1 MMFYDFIKV
10 HDMKRLIVLVAFLA
24 VVAASAA
31 RPAVEVTPQEHYD
44 AVARRVV
51 SMLERHHVL
60 QQRFNDE
67 MSRRAW
73 TNLVTQ
79 YDPAHMIFLKT
90 DLDRFS
96 QMETGID
103 DALRKGDVSFGYD
116 VFKVFCDRLAGRVE
130 FVTNLLQNTEF
141 DFTKNEEY
149 KWSRKD
155 APWPE
160 TQEECDELWRK
171 RIKNELLSQTLS
183 RELDEEKAKRDEEK
197 EKAKKDDKAKDKT
210 DSKDGDKA
218 SKGDNADKKDE
229 VADKKVDKTD
239 KTDKKDD
246 EPPEPVLT
254 PKENMIKRYR
264 HYLTVATEPDEEN
277 VLQRYLSAVAT
288 AYDPHSDYMS
298 PTRKEDFDMDM
309 SLSLCGVGAVLSF
322 DPDDGTLKIQEVMPG
337 GPMDK
342 DGRIKKGDRIVG
354 VGQGNDPIED
364 TTWKPM
370 KKTIHKIRGAKGT
383 KVVLEILPRSDTSG
397 ATRKRIQL
405 VRDEIKLDEGHAA
418 TGRVETVV
426 LDGVTNTFGYARL
439 PSFYGTMDKRPNDP
453 EYRSCSLD
461 VGKYVAKFNR
471 KGTDG
476 MILDLRGN
484 GGGSLKEAVLLA
496 QLFLRP
502 SPVVQIREVRNLGVL
517 PTFPDLPSFA
527 YRKPLIVLVD
537 RLSASASEIVAA
549 VLQDTG
555 RAIVLGDT
563 QSHGKGTVQTVYPMG
578 SEVFGSMKIT
588 TARFYRIN
596 GSSTQVK
603 GVASDIVLPS
613 TLDGLDT
620 GEDKLPNA
628 LPWTR
633 VEPVGYSAVWDLG
646 KYVPQ
651 LKERS
656 AARLSDN
663 AAWQRH
669 IKAVE
674 LFRESAER
682 KTAPLERNAR
692 LKMMRE
698 EREMREMDDAEAL
711 DDDESPEETAFAQ
724 SEDGKERKND
734 VVLEEAFKVL
744 ADLVRLTGGKE
755 APPPPEV
762 RVPAWLRALGG
773 D

>member
-1 MMFYDFIKV
+1 MKMGS
-10 HDMKRLIVLVAFLA
+10 DMRKGLLLLCLA
-24 VVAASAA
+24 AGLTAVAA
-31 RPAVEVTPQEHYD
+31 RPVAEVAPQAHYGS
-44 AVARRVV
+44 VARRLV

-60 QQRFNDE
+60 QQRFDDE

-79 YDPAHMIFLKT
+79 YDPAHMIFRQ
-90 DLDRFS
+90 DDIAQFAR
-96 QMETGID
+96 METGID
-103 DALRKGDVSFGYD
+103 DALKSGDVSFGYEVYR
-116 VFKVFCDRLAGRVE
+116 VFAQRLAERVD
-130 FVTNLLQNTEF
+130 FVTNLLQKTTF
-141 DFTKNEEY
+141 DFTVKEDY
-149 KWSRKD
+149 QWSRKE
-155 APWPE
+155 APWP
-160 TQEECDELWRK
+160 TTVEEQNELWRK
-171 RIKNELLSQTLS
+171 RIKNELLSQTLA
-183 RELDEEKAKRDEEK
+183 RELDEEKAKRDEAK
-197 EKAKKDDKAKDKT
+197 EKKSGKKADAKKDEKKDK
-210 DSKDGDKA
+210 
-218 SKGDNADKKDE
+218 E
-229 VADKKVDKTD
+229 E
-239 KTDKKDD
+239 DD
-246 EPPEPVLT
+246 LPPEPVLT
-254 PKENMIKRYR
+254 PKENMVKRYR
-264 HYLTVATEPDEEN
+264 HYLTVATEPDEET
-277 VLQRYLSAVAT
+277 VLQRYLSAA
-288 AYDPHSDYMS
+288 AMSYDPHSDYMS

-322 DPDDGTLKIQEVMPG
+322 DADDGTLKIQEVMPG

-354 VGQGNDPIED
+354 VGQGNKPVED

-370 KKTIHKIRGAKGT
+370 KKTIHKIRGPRGT
-383 KVVLEILPRSDTSG
+383 KVVLEIVPRTDTSG
-397 ATRKRIQL
+397 ATRKRIAL
-405 VRDEIKLDEGHAA
+405 IRDEIKLDEGHAA

-426 LDGVTNTFGYARL
+426 LDGVTHTLGYAKL
-439 PSFYGTMDKRPNDP
+439 PGFYGTMDKRPGDP

-461 VGKYVAKFNR
+461 VGKYVAQFNR
-471 KGTDG
+471 QETQG

-496 QLFLRP
+496 QLFLTP

-527 YRKPLIVLVD
+527 YRKPLVVLID

-578 SEVFGSMKIT
+578 SEIFGSMKVT

-603 GVASDIVLPS
+603 GVASDFVLAS

-633 VEPVGYSAVWDLG
+633 VEPVGYSAVWNLTD
-646 KYVPQ
+646 YVPQ
-651 LKERS
+651 LRERS
-656 AARLSDN
+656 ANRLAVN
-663 AAWQRH
+663 AEWRRH
-669 IKAVE
+669 LRAVE
-674 LFRESAER
+674 MFRESAQR
-682 KTAPLERNAR
+682 KSAPLERTAR

-698 EREMREMDDAEAL
+698 EREMRELDDAEAL
-711 DDDESPEETAFAQ
+711 DDEESPEETAVAQ
-724 SEDGKERKND
+724 SEDGKDRKND
-734 VVLEEAFKVL
+734 VVLDEAFKVL

-755 APPPPEV
+755 APPPPEI

-773 D
+773 

>member
-1 MMFYDFIKV
+1 MCIEIKDRKYRKSEV
-10 HDMKRLIVLVAFLA
+10 DDMKKIIALLMLPLSFAAFA
-24 VVAASAA
+24 N
-31 RPAVEVTPQEHYD
+31 RPVSEVKPQAHYGS
-44 AVARRVV
+44 VARRLVN
-51 SMLERHHVL
+51 MLERHHVL
-60 QQRFNDE
+60 QQRFDDE

-79 YDPAHMIFLKT
+79 YDPAHMIFLKG
-90 DLDRFS
+90 DIDRFS
-96 QMETGID
+96 RMETGID
-103 DALRKGDVSFGYD
+103 DALRAGDVSFGYE
-116 VFKVFCDRLAGRVE
+116 VFQVFADRLSGRVE
-130 FVTNLLQNTEF
+130 FVTNLLQQTEF
-141 DFTKNEEY
+141 DFTKSEEY

-160 TQEECDELWRK
+160 TIEECDELWRK

-183 RELDEEKAKRDEEK
+183 RELDEEKAKQDE
-197 EKAKKDDKAKDKT
+197 EKAKKGINGKDGTAAAKD
-210 DSKDGDKA
+210 DAANDKDGKCGSEDKDG
-218 SKGDNADKKDE
+218 KGGKD
-229 VADKKVDKTD
+229 
-239 KTDKKDD
+239 KDD
-246 EPPEPVLT
+246 APAEPVLT
-254 PKENMIKRYR
+254 PKENMVKRYR
-264 HYLTVATEPDEEN
+264 HYFTVITEPDEEN
-277 VLQRYLSAVAT
+277 VLQRYLSAAAS

-354 VGQGNDPIED
+354 VGQGNMPIED

-383 KVVLEILPRSDTSG
+383 KVVLEIVPRSDTSG
-397 ATRKRIQL
+397 TTRKRIQL

-439 PSFYGTMDKRPNDP
+439 PSFYGTMDKRPHDP
-453 EYRSCSLD
+453 EYRSCSFD
-461 VGKYVAKFNR
+461 VGKYVAQFNR
-471 KGTDG
+471 KGTQG

-484 GGGSLKEAVLLA
+484 GGGSLKEAVLLS
-496 QLFLRP
+496 QLFLQP
-502 SPVVQIREVRNLGVL
+502 SPVVQIREVRSLGVL
-517 PTFPDLPSFA
+517 PTFPDIPTFA
-527 YRKPLIVLVD
+527 YRKPLIVLID

-555 RAIVLGDT
+555 RAIVVGDT

-578 SEVFGSMKIT
+578 SEMFGSMKVT

-603 GVASDIVLPS
+603 GVGSDIVLPS

-633 VEPVGYSAVWDLG
+633 VEPVSYSAVWNLDS
-646 KYVPQ
+646 YVPQ
-651 LKERS
+651 LKARS
-656 AARLSDN
+656 AARLSGN
-663 AAWQRH
+663 AGWQRH

-674 LFRESAER
+674 LFRESAQR

-698 EREMREMDDAEAL
+698 EREMRELDDAGAL
-711 DDDESPEETAFAQ
+711 DDDESPEETAVAQ
-724 SEDGKERKND
+724 SEDGKDRKSD
-734 VVLEEAFKVL
+734 VVLDEAFRIL

-755 APPPPEV
+755 APPPPEI
-762 RVPAWLRALGG
+762 RMPAWLRALGG
-773 D
+773 E

>member
-1 MMFYDFIKV
+1 
-10 HDMKRLIVLVAFLA
+10 MKRLLMGLA
-24 VVAASAA
+24 LAGTLAAGAD
-31 RPAVEVTPQEHYD
+31 RPATDVKPQAHYGS
-44 AVARRVV
+44 VARRLVN
-51 SMLERHHVL
+51 MLEQHHVL
-60 QQRFNDE
+60 RHSFDDE
-67 MSRRAW
+67 ISRRAW

-79 YDPAHMIFLKT
+79 YDPAHMIFLKS
-90 DLDRFS
+90 DIDNFAR
-96 QMETGID
+96 METGID
-103 DALRKGDVSFGYD
+103 DALKAKDVSFGYE
-116 VFKVFCDRLAGRVE
+116 VYRVFCDRLANRVT
-130 FVTNLLQNTEF
+130 FVTNLLQTTEF
-141 DFTKNEEY
+141 DFTKEEEY
-149 KWSRKD
+149 RWSRKD

-160 TQEECDELWRK
+160 TLAACDELWRK

-183 RELDEEKAKRDEEK
+183 RELDEEKAKQDEAKESKSNKTDAKKDGKAEK
-197 EKAKKDDKAKDKT
+197 TDAKKESKTDKAGAQKDDKSDKKNDKADAKKDDK
-210 DSKDGDKA
+210 
-218 SKGDNADKKDE
+218 E
-229 VADKKVDKTD
+229 
-239 KTDKKDD
+239 DD
-246 EPPEPVLT
+246 APPEPVLT

-264 HYLTVATEPDEEN
+264 HYLSVATEPDEET
-277 VLQRYLSAVAT
+277 VLQRYLSAAAS

-309 SLSLCGVGAVLSF
+309 NLTLCGVGAVLSF

-354 VGQGNDPIED
+354 VGQGNNPIED
-364 TTWKPM
+364 TPWKPM
-370 KKTIHKIRGAKGT
+370 KKTIHKIRGTKGT
-383 KVVLEILPRSDTSG
+383 KVVLEIIPRSDTSG
-397 ATRKRIQL
+397 ATRKRIPL

-426 LDGVTNTFGYARL
+426 LDGVTNTFGYAKL

-461 VGKYVAKFNR
+461 VGKYVAQFNR
-471 KGTDG
+471 RATQG

-484 GGGSLKEAVLLA
+484 GGGSLREAVLLA
-496 QLFLRP
+496 QLFLQP
-502 SPVVQIREVRNLGVL
+502 GPVVQIRETRSLGVL
-517 PTFPDLPSFA
+517 PTFPDLPTFG
-527 YRKPLIVLVD
+527 YRKPVIVLID

-578 SEVFGSMKIT
+578 SEIFGSMKVT

-633 VEPVGYSAVWDLG
+633 VEPVDYSMVWNLG
-646 KYVPQ
+646 RYVPQ
-651 LKERS
+651 LTARS
-656 AARLSDN
+656 EARRAES
-663 AAWQRH
+663 AEWKRHQR
-669 IKAVE
+669 AVE
-674 LFRESAER
+674 LFRESAQR
-682 KTAPLERNAR
+682 KTAPLERTAR

-711 DDDESPEETAFAQ
+711 DDDESPEDTAFAQ
-724 SEDGKERKND
+724 SEGGKDRKND
-734 VVLEEAFKVL
+734 VVLDEAFKVL
-744 ADLVRLTGGKE
+744 ADLVRLTDGKE

-773 D
+773 G

>member
-1 MMFYDFIKV
+1 
-10 HDMKRLIVLVAFLA
+10 MKRLLMAVALAGALVARA
-24 VVAASAA
+24 D
-31 RPAVEVTPQEHYD
+31 RPAADVKPQAHYGS
-44 AVARRVV
+44 VARRLVN
-51 SMLERHHVL
+51 MLEHHHVL
-60 QQRFNDE
+60 QHRFDDE
-67 MSRRAW
+67 ISRRAW

-79 YDPAHMIFLKT
+79 YDPAHMIFLKS
-90 DLDRFS
+90 DLDRFAH
-96 QMETGID
+96 METQID
-103 DALRKGDVSFGYD
+103 DALRAKDVSFGYEIYR
-116 VFKVFCDRLAGRVE
+116 VFCERLADRVN
-130 FVTNLLQNTEF
+130 FVTNLLQTTEF
-141 DFTKNEEY
+141 DFSKEEEY
-149 KWSRKD
+149 RWSRKD
-155 APWPE
+155 APWPQ
-160 TQEECDELWRK
+160 TREESDELWCK

-183 RELDEEKAKRDEEK
+183 RELDEEKAKQDEAK
-197 EKAKKDDKAKDKT
+197 EKKDLKGDKGLNGTNALDVVKGPTGTNALNAVKGP
-210 DSKDGDKA
+210 KDGKE
-218 SKGDNADKKDE
+218 DE
-229 VADKKVDKTD
+229 P
-239 KTDKKDD
+239 
-246 EPPEPVLT
+246 PPEPVLT

-264 HYLTVATEPDEEN
+264 HYLAVATEPDEET
-277 VLQRYLSAVAT
+277 VLQRYLSAAAS

-309 SLSLCGVGAVLSF
+309 NLTLCGVGAVLSF
-322 DPDDGTLKIQEVMPG
+322 DPDDGTLKIQEVMAG

-370 KKTIHKIRGAKGT
+370 KKTIHKIRGKKGT
-383 KVVLEILPRSDTSG
+383 KVVLEIVPRSDTSG
-397 ATRKRIQL
+397 ATRKRIPL

-426 LDGVTNTFGYARL
+426 LDGVTNTFGYAKL

-461 VGKYVAKFNR
+461 VGKYVAQFNR
-471 KGTDG
+471 RQTQG

-496 QLFLRP
+496 QLFLQP
-502 SPVVQIREVRNLGVL
+502 SPVVQIREARNLGVL
-517 PTFPDLPSFA
+517 PTFPDLPTFA
-527 YRKPLIVLVD
+527 YRKPLIVLID

-555 RAIVLGDT
+555 RAIVIGDT

-578 SEVFGSMKIT
+578 SEIFGSMKVT

-633 VEPVGYSAVWDLG
+633 VEPVRYSAVWNLG
-646 KYVPQ
+646 SYVPQ
-651 LKERS
+651 L
-656 AARLSDN
+656 AARSEARRAEN
-663 AAWQRH
+663 AEWKRH
-669 IKAVE
+669 LRAVE
-674 LFRESAER
+674 LFRESAQR
-682 KTAPLERNAR
+682 KTAPLERAAR

-711 DDDESPEETAFAQ
+711 DDDESPEESAYAQ
-724 SEDGKERKND
+724 SENGKERKND
-734 VVLEEAFKVL
+734 VVLDEALKVL
-744 ADLVRLTGGKE
+744 ADLVRLTEGKE

-773 D
+773 G

>member
-1 MMFYDFIKV
+1 
-10 HDMKRLIVLVAFLA
+10 MKRFLVAVALA
-24 VVAASAA
+24 GTLVAQAD
-31 RPAVEVTPQEHYD
+31 RPATDVKPQAHYGS
-44 AVARRVV
+44 VARRLVN
-51 SMLERHHVL
+51 MLEQHHVL
-60 QQRFNDE
+60 QHRFDDE
-67 MSRRAW
+67 ISRRAW

-79 YDPAHMIFLKT
+79 YDPAHMIFLKS
-90 DLDRFS
+90 DLDRFAY
-96 QMETGID
+96 METQID
-103 DALRKGDVSFGYD
+103 DALRAKDVSFGYEIYR
-116 VFKVFCDRLAGRVE
+116 VFCERLADRVN
-130 FVTNLLQNTEF
+130 FVTNLLQTTEF
-141 DFTKNEEY
+141 DFSKEEEY
-149 KWSRKD
+149 RWSRKD
-155 APWPE
+155 APWPQ
-160 TQEECDELWRK
+160 TREENDELWRK

-183 RELDEEKAKRDEEK
+183 RELDEEKAKQDEEK
-197 EKAKKDDKAKDKT
+197 EKKAEKDKAEKTDKDKDDKADKDKS
-210 DSKDGDKA
+210 DKDKA
-218 SKGDNADKKDE
+218 DKDKDE
-229 VADKKVDKTD
+229 P
-239 KTDKKDD
+239 
-246 EPPEPVLT
+246 PPEPVLT

-264 HYLTVATEPDEEN
+264 HYLAVATEPDEET
-277 VLQRYLSAVAT
+277 VLQRYLSAAAS

-309 SLSLCGVGAVLSF
+309 NLTLCGVGAVLSF
-322 DPDDGTLKIQEVMPG
+322 DPDDGTLKIQEVMAG

-342 DGRIKKGDRIVG
+342 DGRIKKGARIVG
-354 VGQGNDPIED
+354 VGQGNNPIED

-370 KKTIHKIRGAKGT
+370 KKTIHKIRGTKGT
-383 KVVLEILPRSDTSG
+383 KVVLEIVPRSDTSG
-397 ATRKRIQL
+397 ATRKRIPL

-426 LDGVTNTFGYARL
+426 LDGVTNTFGYAKL

-461 VGKYVAKFNR
+461 VGKYVAQFNR
-471 KGTDG
+471 RDTKG

-496 QLFLRP
+496 QLFLQP
-502 SPVVQIREVRNLGVL
+502 SPVVQIREARNLGVL
-517 PTFPDLPSFA
+517 PTFPDLPTFA
-527 YRKPLIVLVD
+527 YRKPLIVLID

-555 RAIVLGDT
+555 RAIVIGDT

-578 SEVFGSMKIT
+578 SEIFGSMKVT

-633 VEPVGYSAVWDLG
+633 VEPVRYSAVWNLG
-646 KYVPQ
+646 SYVPQ
-651 LKERS
+651 L
-656 AARLSDN
+656 AARSEARRAEN
-663 AAWQRH
+663 AEWKRH
-669 IKAVE
+669 LRAVE
-674 LFRESAER
+674 LFRESAQR
-682 KTAPLERNAR
+682 KTAPLERAAR

-711 DDDESPEETAFAQ
+711 DDDESPEESAYAQ
-724 SEDGKERKND
+724 SENGKERKND
-734 VVLEEAFKVL
+734 VVLDEALKVL
-744 ADLVRLTGGKE
+744 ADLVRLTDGKE

-773 D
+773 G

>member
-1 MMFYDFIKV
+1 
-10 HDMKRLIVLVAFLA
+10 MKRFLVAVALA
-24 VVAASAA
+24 GTLALQAD
-31 RPAVEVTPQEHYD
+31 RPAADVKPQAHYGS
-44 AVARRVV
+44 VARRLVN
-51 SMLERHHVL
+51 MLEQHHVL
-60 QQRFNDE
+60 QHRFDDE
-67 MSRRAW
+67 ISRRAW

-79 YDPAHMIFLKT
+79 YDPAHMIFLKS
-90 DLDRFS
+90 DLDRFAY
-96 QMETGID
+96 METQID
-103 DALRKGDVSFGYD
+103 DALRAKDVSFGYEIYR
-116 VFKVFCDRLAGRVE
+116 VFCERLADRVN
-130 FVTNLLQNTEF
+130 FVTNLLQTTEF
-141 DFTKNEEY
+141 DFSKEEEY
-149 KWSRKD
+149 RWSRKD
-155 APWPE
+155 APWPQ
-160 TQEECDELWRK
+160 TREENDELWRK

-183 RELDEEKAKRDEEK
+183 RELDEEKAKQDEEK
-197 EKAKKDDKAKDKT
+197 EKKANKDKSDKTDKDKSDKDKADKDKT
-210 DSKDGDKA
+210 DKDKA
-218 SKGDNADKKDE
+218 DKDKDE
-229 VADKKVDKTD
+229 P
-239 KTDKKDD
+239 
-246 EPPEPVLT
+246 PPEPVLT

-264 HYLTVATEPDEEN
+264 HYLAVATEPDEET
-277 VLQRYLSAVAT
+277 VLQRYLSAAAS

-309 SLSLCGVGAVLSF
+309 NLTLCGVGAVLSF

-354 VGQGNDPIED
+354 VGQGSDPIED

-370 KKTIHKIRGAKGT
+370 KKTIHKIRGKKGT
-383 KVVLEILPRSDTSG
+383 KVVLEIVPRSDTSG
-397 ATRKRIQL
+397 ATRKRIPL

-426 LDGVTNTFGYARL
+426 LDGVTNTFGYAKL

-461 VGKYVAKFNR
+461 VGKYVAQFNR
-471 KGTDG
+471 RETKG

-496 QLFLRP
+496 QLFLQP
-502 SPVVQIREVRNLGVL
+502 SPVVQIREARNLGVL
-517 PTFPDLPSFA
+517 PTFPDLPTFA
-527 YRKPLIVLVD
+527 YRKPLIVLID
-537 RLSASASEIVAA
+537 RLSASASEIVAS

-555 RAIVLGDT
+555 RAIVIGDT

-578 SEVFGSMKIT
+578 SEIFGSMKVT

-633 VEPVGYSAVWDLG
+633 VEPVRYSAVWNLG
-646 KYVPQ
+646 SYVPQ
-651 LKERS
+651 L
-656 AARLSDN
+656 AARSEARRAEN
-663 AAWQRH
+663 AEWKRH
-669 IKAVE
+669 LRAVE
-674 LFRESAER
+674 LFRESAQR
-682 KTAPLERNAR
+682 KTAPLERAAR

-698 EREMREMDDAEAL
+698 EREMREMDDAEAS
-711 DDDESPEETAFAQ
+711 DDDESPEESAYAQ
-724 SEDGKERKND
+724 SENGKERKND
-734 VVLEEAFKVL
+734 VVLDEALKVL

-773 D
+773 G

>member
-1 MMFYDFIKV
+1 MDCERKAPN
-10 HDMKRLIVLVAFLA
+10 MKMALLAAFA
-24 VVAASAA
+24 AGVFAASAA
-31 RPAVEVTPQEHYD
+31 GRPVADVQPQKHYGS
-44 AVARRVV
+44 VARRLVG
-51 SMLERHHVL
+51 MLERHHVL
-60 QQRFNDE
+60 QRRFDDE

-79 YDPAHMIFLKT
+79 YDPAHMIFLKD

-96 QMETGID
+96 HMETGID
-103 DALRKGDVSFGYD
+103 DAFRKGDVSFGYEVYR
-116 VFKVFCDRLAGRVE
+116 VFSERLADRVD
-130 FVTNLLQNTEF
+130 FVTNLLLTTEF
-141 DFTKNEEY
+141 DFSKDEEY
-149 KWSRKD
+149 RWSRKD
-155 APWPE
+155 SPWPAAR
-160 TQEECDELWRK
+160 EECDELWRK
-171 RIKNELLSQTLS
+171 RRKNELLSQTLS
-183 RELDEEKAKRDEEK
+183 RELDEEKAKK
-197 EKAKKDDKAKDKT
+197 EKAKDEKAKKEKT
-210 DSKDGDKA
+210 LDPGKDPKAAKDG
-218 SKGDNADKKDE
+218 KDE
-229 VADKKVDKTD
+229 
-239 KTDKKDD
+239 KKDD
-246 EPPEPVLT
+246 DAPAEPVLT

-264 HYLTVATEPDEEN
+264 HYRTVATEPDEET
-277 VLQRYLSAVAT
+277 VLQRYLSAAAS

-309 SLSLCGVGAVLSF
+309 NLTLCGVGAVLSF

-354 VGQGNDPIED
+354 VGQGSNPIED

-383 KVVLEILPRSDTSG
+383 KVVLEIVPRSDTSG
-397 ATRKRIQL
+397 ATRKRIAL
-405 VRDEIKLDEGHAA
+405 IRDEIKLDEGHAA

-426 LDGVTNTFGYARL
+426 LDGVTNLFGYAKL
-439 PSFYGTMDKRPNDP
+439 PGFYGTMDKRPSDP

-461 VGKYVAKFNR
+461 VGRYVAQFNR
-471 KGTDG
+471 RQTQG

-484 GGGSLKEAVLLA
+484 GGGSLREAVLLA
-496 QLFLRP
+496 QLFLQP

-517 PTFPDLPSFA
+517 PTFPDLPTFA
-527 YRKPLIVLVD
+527 YRKPLIVLID

-578 SEVFGSMKIT
+578 SEIFGSMKVT

-596 GSSTQVK
+596 GSSTQVR

-633 VEPVGYSAVWDLG
+633 VEPVGYSAMWDLD

-651 LKERS
+651 LKALS
-656 AARLSDN
+656 AARLSGD
-663 AAWQRH
+663 ADWQRH
-669 IKAVE
+669 LRAVE
-674 LFRESAER
+674 LFRESAQR
-682 KTAPLERNAR
+682 KTAPLERRAR

-698 EREMREMDDAEAL
+698 EREMRAMDDADDA

-724 SEDGKERKND
+724 SEDGKDRKND
-734 VVLEEAFKVL
+734 VVLKEAFKVL
-744 ADLVRLTGGKE
+744 ADIVRLTDGKE

>member
-1 MMFYDFIKV
+1 
-10 HDMKRLIVLVAFLA
+10 MKRQMVFVLVT
-24 VVAASAA
+24 VAGAMFAD
-31 RPAVEVTPQEHYD
+31 RPAVEVKPQAHY
-44 AVARRVV
+44 ATVARRLVG
-51 SMLERHHVL
+51 MLERHHVL
-60 QQRFNDE
+60 QQRFDDE
-67 MSRRAW
+67 ISRRAW

-79 YDPAHMIFLKT
+79 YDPAHMIFLKA
-90 DLDRFS
+90 DIDRFS
-96 QMETGID
+96 RMDTGID
-103 DALRKGDVSFGYD
+103 DALRAGDVSFGYD
-116 VFKVFCDRLAGRVE
+116 VYNVFCERLAGRVG
-130 FVTNLLQNTEF
+130 FVTNLLQTTEF

-171 RIKNELLSQTLS
+171 RIKNELLSQTLA
-183 RELDEEKAKRDEEK
+183 RELDEEKAKQDEEK
-197 EKAKKDDKAKDKT
+197 AKRDEKKAKPDEK
-210 DSKDGDKA
+210 
-218 SKGDNADKKDE
+218 KGEEEKKSLE
-229 VADKKVDKTD
+229 SEEE
-239 KTDKKDD
+239 
-246 EPPEPVLT
+246 EPKEPVLT

-264 HYLTVATEPDEEN
+264 HYLAVATEPDEEN
-277 VLQRYLSAVAT
+277 VLQRYLSAAST

-354 VGQGNDPIED
+354 VGQGNKPIED

-370 KKTIHKIRGAKGT
+370 KKTIHKIRGEKGT
-383 KVVLEILPRSDTSG
+383 KVVLEIVPRSDTSG
-397 ATRKRIQL
+397 ATRKRIGL
-405 VRDEIKLDEGHAA
+405 IRDEIKLDEGHAA

-426 LDGVTNTFGYARL
+426 LDGVTNLFGYAKL

-453 EYRSCSLD
+453 EYRSCSFD
-461 VGKYVAKFNR
+461 VGKYVAQFNR
-471 KGTDG
+471 RNSDG

-517 PTFPDLPSFA
+517 PTFPDLPTFA

-578 SEVFGSMKIT
+578 SELFGSMKIT

-633 VEPVGYSAVWDLG
+633 VEPVGYSAVWNLDE
-646 KYVPQ
+646 YVPQ
-651 LKERS
+651 LRERS
-656 AARLSDN
+656 VARLAAN
-663 AAWQRH
+663 AGWQRH
-669 IKAVE
+669 LKA
-674 LFRESAER
+674 RSAR
-682 KTAPLERNAR
+682 PLR
-692 LKMMRE
+692 
-698 EREMREMDDAEAL
+698 
-711 DDDESPEETAFAQ
+711 S
-724 SEDGKERKND
+724 S
-734 VVLEEAFKVL
+734 
-744 ADLVRLTGGKE
+744 VR
-755 APPPPEV
+755 
-762 RVPAWLRALGG
+762 PA
-773 D
+773 

>member
-1 MMFYDFIKV
+1 
-10 HDMKRLIVLVAFLA
+10 MKRLLMGLA
-24 VVAASAA
+24 LAGTLAAGAD
-31 RPAVEVTPQEHYD
+31 RPATEVKPQAHYGS
-44 AVARRVV
+44 VARRLVN
-51 SMLERHHVL
+51 MLEKHHVL
-60 QQRFNDE
+60 RHSFDDE
-67 MSRRAW
+67 ISRRAW

-79 YDPAHMIFLKT
+79 YDPAHMIFLKS
-90 DLDRFS
+90 DIDGFAR
-96 QMETGID
+96 METGID
-103 DALRKGDVSFGYD
+103 DALKAKDVSFGYE
-116 VFKVFCDRLAGRVE
+116 VYRVFCDRLANRVS
-130 FVTNLLQNTEF
+130 FVTNLLQTTEF
-141 DFTKNEEY
+141 DFTQEEEY
-149 KWSRKD
+149 LWSRKD

-160 TQEECDELWRK
+160 TIAACDELWRK

-183 RELDEEKAKRDEEK
+183 RELDEEKAKQDEEK
-197 EKAKKDDKAKDKT
+197 EKK
-210 DSKDGDKA
+210 GDKGLNGTNAVNAVNGTNTINAATA
-218 SKGDNADKKDE
+218 SAAVNGTNA
-229 VADKKVDKTD
+229 VNGLKTD
-239 KTDKKDD
+239 KDKGDKDD
-246 EPPEPVLT
+246 DAPPEPVLT

-264 HYLTVATEPDEEN
+264 HYLSVATEPDEET
-277 VLQRYLSAVAT
+277 VLQRYLSAAAS

-309 SLSLCGVGAVLSF
+309 NLTLCGVGAVLSF

-354 VGQGNDPIED
+354 VGQGNNPIED

-370 KKTIHKIRGAKGT
+370 KKTIHKIRGTKGT
-383 KVVLEILPRSDTSG
+383 KVVLEIVPRSDTSG
-397 ATRKRIQL
+397 ATRKRIPL

-426 LDGVTNTFGYARL
+426 LDGVTNTFGYAKL

-461 VGKYVAKFNR
+461 VGKYVAQFNR
-471 KGTDG
+471 RATQG

-496 QLFLRP
+496 QLFLQP
-502 SPVVQIREVRNLGVL
+502 GPVVQIRETRSLGVL
-517 PTFPDLPSFA
+517 PTFPDLPTFG
-527 YRKPLIVLVD
+527 YRKPVVVLID

-578 SEVFGSMKIT
+578 SEIFGSMKVT

-633 VEPVGYSAVWDLG
+633 VEPVEYSMVWNLG
-646 KYVPQ
+646 QYVPQ
-651 LKERS
+651 L
-656 AARLSDN
+656 AARSE
-663 AAWQRH
+663 ARRAESAEWKRHQR
-669 IKAVE
+669 AVE
-674 LFRESAER
+674 LFRESAQR
-682 KTAPLERNAR
+682 KTAPLERKAR

-711 DDDESPEETAFAQ
+711 DDDESPEDTAYAQ
-724 SEDGKERKND
+724 SEEGKDRKND
-734 VVLEEAFKVL
+734 VVLDEAFKVL
-744 ADLVRLTGGKE
+744 SDLVRLTGGKE

>member
-1 MMFYDFIKV
+1 
-10 HDMKRLIVLVAFLA
+10 MKKLLIALA
-24 VVAASAA
+24 LAGALSAWA
-31 RPAVEVTPQEHYD
+31 DRPAADVKPQAHYGS
-44 AVARRVV
+44 VARRLVN
-51 SMLERHHVL
+51 MLEQHHVL
-60 QQRFNDE
+60 QHRFDDE
-67 MSRRAW
+67 ISRRAW

-79 YDPAHMIFLKT
+79 YDPAHMIFLKS
-90 DLDRFS
+90 DLDRFAY
-96 QMETGID
+96 METQID
-103 DALRKGDVSFGYD
+103 DALRAKDVSFGYEIYR
-116 VFKVFCDRLAGRVE
+116 VFCERLADRVN
-130 FVTNLLQNTEF
+130 FVTNLLQTTEF
-141 DFTKNEEY
+141 DFSKEEEY
-149 KWSRKD
+149 RWSRKD
-155 APWPE
+155 APWPQ
-160 TQEECDELWRK
+160 TREENDELWRK

-183 RELDEEKAKRDEEK
+183 RELDEEKAKQDEEK
-197 EKAKKDDKAKDKT
+197 EKKAE
-210 DSKDGDKA
+210 
-218 SKGDNADKKDE
+218 KGLKGEKGL
-229 VADKKVDKTD
+229 
-239 KTDKKDD
+239 KDD
-246 EPPEPVLT
+246 ESVNGTNALNAVKGLNAVKSDKDKDEPPPEPVLT

-264 HYLTVATEPDEEN
+264 HYLAVATEPDEET
-277 VLQRYLSAVAT
+277 VLQRYLSAAAS

-309 SLSLCGVGAVLSF
+309 NLTLCGVGAVLSF

-370 KKTIHKIRGAKGT
+370 KKTIHKIRGKKGT
-383 KVVLEILPRSDTSG
+383 KVVLEIVPRSDTSG
-397 ATRKRIQL
+397 ATRKRIPI

-426 LDGVTNTFGYARL
+426 LDGVTNTFGYAKL

-461 VGKYVAKFNR
+461 VGKYVAQFNR
-471 KGTDG
+471 KETKG

-496 QLFLRP
+496 QLFLQP
-502 SPVVQIREVRNLGVL
+502 SPVVQIREARNLGVL
-517 PTFPDLPSFA
+517 PTFPDLPTFA
-527 YRKPLIVLVD
+527 YRKPLIVLID

-555 RAIVLGDT
+555 RAIVIGDT

-578 SEVFGSMKIT
+578 SEIFGSMKVT

-633 VEPVGYSAVWDLG
+633 VEPVRYSAVWNLG
-646 KYVPQ
+646 SYVPQ
-651 LKERS
+651 L
-656 AARLSDN
+656 AARSEVRR
-663 AAWQRH
+663 AESAEWKRH
-669 IKAVE
+669 LRAVE
-674 LFRESAER
+674 LFRESAQR
-682 KTAPLERNAR
+682 KTAPLERAAR

-711 DDDESPEETAFAQ
+711 DDDESPEDTAYAQ
-724 SEDGKERKND
+724 SEEGKERKND
-734 VVLEEAFKVL
+734 VVLDEALKVL
-744 ADLVRLTGGKE
+744 ADLVRLTDGKE

-773 D
+773 G